1 MKTTSKLL
9 AMTVLVLSVQV
20 AQAHVTEDATH
31 VHEGSQ
37 MRSAIQ
43 SMSPT
48 DRLSFRDTMQT
59 SLDGLP
65 VEDRQAF
72 RDNMRLENG
81 MSTEDRQAF
90 RDSMRLEN
98 GTGQGGQHMYGGG
111 SQGMGQGGMGG
122 GGYGRGF
129 GRR

>member
-1 MKTTSKLL
+1 
-9 AMTVLVLSVQV
+9 
-20 AQAHVTEDATH
+20 
-31 VHEGSQ
+31 
-37 MRSAIQ
+37 
-43 SMSPT
+43 
-48 DRLSFRDTMQT
+48 
-59 SLDGLP
+59 
-65 VEDRQAF
+65 
-72 RDNMRLENG
+72 LENG

>member
-1 MKTTSKLL
+1 MKKLTTTLTISALL
-9 AMTVLVLSVQV
+9 FGMQA

-65 VEDRQAF
+65 VEDRQTF